1 MKIKLI
7 GDTCVIMSNP
17 DSYHKYFAW
26 PTVTRLQNGKIAVV
40 ASGFRLSH
48 VCPFGK
54 TVISYSEDEGK
65 TYTFPAP
72 VIDTVLDDRDGGI
85 LAYGDKNVIVTSFNN
100 TPDFQK
106 ERIEHGKG
114 FSKHCP
120 MKPYRYAYL
129 DSISEEEVDKYY
141 GALFRISSDCGVTF
155 GEMFKSPVT
164 SPHGPTVLSDGSLL
178 WVGTNFQDIN
188 KNNCKTPRLSAY
200 RIHSNGKTEHVGD
213 IENFCNDNGKI
224 VLSCEPYAT
233 EISSGRILC
242 HIRAQIAGDSA
253 ITLYQTH
260 SDDKGKTWSKPERIL
275 PENGGA
281 PSHILKHSSGVLVCT
296 YGCRKKPFGI
306 KAMISRNNGENWEDL
321 GYIYE
326 NEYSADLGY
335 PSTVELNDK
344 SLATV
349 FYAHS
354 EQNGPAVIMQ
364 QKWNFI

>member
-1 MKIKLI
+1 MKVKLI
-7 GDTCVIMSNP
+7 GNVQIVMSNP

-26 PTVTRLQNGKIAVV
+26 PTAARLQNGKIAVV

-54 TVISYSEDEGK
+54 TVISYSEDDGS

-85 LAYGDKNVIVTSFNN
+85 LAYGDKYVIVTSFNN

-114 FSKHCP
+114 FSANCP

-129 DSISEEEVDKYY
+129 DSISEEDVNKYH

-155 GEMFKSPVT
+155 GGIFKSPVT

-178 WVGTNFQDIN
+178 WVGTNFHKE
-188 KNNCKTPRLSAY
+188 KNNNKKSPRISAY
-200 RIHSNGKTEHVGD
+200 RINPDGTTEHVGD
-213 IENFCNDNGKI
+213 IENFYNDNGEF
-224 VLSCEPYAT
+224 VSGCEPYAT
-233 EISSGRILC
+233 QISDGRILC
-242 HIRAQIAGDSA
+242 HIRAQIDGDSA
-253 ITLYQTH
+253 ITLYQTY
-260 SDDKGKTWSKPERIL
+260 SDDKGKTWSKPKKIL

-281 PSHILKHSSGVLVCT
+281 PSHVLKHSSGVLICT
-296 YGCRKKPFGI
+296 YGCRKKPFGV
-306 KAMISRNNGENWEDL
+306 KAMISRNNGESWEDS
-321 GYIYE
+321 GYIYT
-326 NEYSADLGY
+326 NEDSADLGY

-349 FYAHS
+349 FYARPA
-354 EQNGPAVIMQ
+354 ENEPAVIMQ
-364 QKWNFI
+364 QKWNFV